1 MNKPDDLEE
10 RFRQLEQEVMK
21 NRPPAGEPNK
31 RAEPEVV
38 GMQQGVETAKQGLAG
53 LVEWINSLTG
63 PVKVIAIVV
72 LGLITF
78 SLLNF
83 VFKAVMAIISIS
95 IMALVGY
102 VLYKLFFESNN
113 PKTP

>member
-1 MNKPDDLEE
+1 MNQQDDLEE

-21 NRPPAGEPNK
+21 NRAPGTEPNK
-31 RAEPEVV
+31 RAEPEIV
-38 GMQQGVETAKQGLAG
+38 GIQQGVETAKQGLAG
-53 LVEWINSLTG
+53 LIEWVNSLTG

-72 LGLITF
+72 LGLIAF

-83 VFKAVMAIISIS
+83 VFKAVMAVISIS

-102 VLYKLFFESNN
+102 VLYKLFFEPSKN
-113 PKTP
+113 P